1 MSNESGSWE
10 IYVRA
15 FPGPGGKWQV
25 STAGGLNP
33 KWSRTS
39 NELFYSAPDNKI
51 MVAPYTVS
59 GESFIPGKPQ
69 LWSPGQVTDRLGM
82 VNFDV
87 HPDGKRVAV
96 LKTPIGSEDLPAIKF
111 SFVFNF
117 FDELR
122 QKVPSGR

>member
-1 MSNESGSWE
+1 
-10 IYVRA
+10 
-15 FPGPGGKWQV
+15 
-25 STAGGLNP
+25 
-33 KWSRTS
+33 
-39 NELFYSAPDNKI
+39 